1 MCAWCGIRALCS
13 ARYGDIAIDILT
25 EFVSCVGE
33 VLLVGTVLDIPGRV
47 QVQE

>member
-1 MCAWCGIRALCS
+1 VRGVAFVLYASQIWRE
-13 ARYGDIAIDILT
+13 IAIDILT